1 MANDNDKKCPY
12 GMRQRSSQSS
22 LVQKYHIHERDYNIS
37 FRCHHDLSDNQHF
50 LSKHNPWQVLTTTLD
65 GK

>member
-1 MANDNDKKCPY
+1 
-12 GMRQRSSQSS
+12 MRQRSSQSS
-22 LVQKYHIHERDYNIS
+22 LIQKYHIHERDYNIA